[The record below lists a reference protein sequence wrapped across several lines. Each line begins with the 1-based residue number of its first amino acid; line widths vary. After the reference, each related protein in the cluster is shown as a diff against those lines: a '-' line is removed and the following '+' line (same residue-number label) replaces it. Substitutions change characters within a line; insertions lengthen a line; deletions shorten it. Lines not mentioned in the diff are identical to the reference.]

1 LQSALIRRLIPL
13 GDRILV
19 RRIEAAT
26 KTTGGVFL
34 PDATLKKANEG
45 EVVEVGE
52 GFRTEAGTVLPV
64 NVAIGDKVL
73 LPEYGGTA
81 VSVGDED
88 MFLFRDSDLL
98 GKFD

>member
-1 LQSALIRRLIPL
+1 MPICRPVSSHRLRL
-13 GDRILV
+13 N
-19 RRIEAAT
+19 AAAVV
-26 KTTGGVFL
+26 TGNANFVVCVFL